1 MLITFYLVTLS
12 MIPFFVLW
20 ENVSAI
26 DTDNQRLFPAFQ
38 EDSQLIVIIVLTC
51 ILAPYL
57 MIGIFM
63 YLILFRYKE
72 PYRNYTNYPELLYVS
87 SKQDISLLK
96 TFSIPVNTCYGIFTE
111 TLYKYDPKHK
121 SYLCNSYLKHNNSKY
136 PTVLDYL
143 VSQNKV
149 FTLTKRRQYDTTKL
163 SIQA

>member
-26 DTDNQRLFPAFQ
+26 DTDNQSLLQAFQ
-38 EDSQLIVIIVLTC
+38 EDSPFLVIVVLGC

-57 MIGIFM
+57 MIGVFI

-72 PYRNYTNYPELLYVS
+72 PYRDYNNYPEFLYVS
-87 SKQDISLLK
+87 SEQDISFLK
-96 TFSIPVNTCYGIFTE
+96 AFNIPFDTCYDMFTE
-111 TLYKYDPKHK
+111 TLYKYDPKYK
-121 SYLCNSYLKHNNSKY
+121 LYLCHSYLKHKSSKY

-143 VSQNKV
+143 ASQNKI
-149 FTLTKRRQYDTTKL
+149 FTLTKRRQYDPTKL
-163 SIQA
+163 SVQA